1 MKIRVLGFSGSPR
14 RMGNS
19 RFLLEKALDAA
30 EAVVPGKVKTELYS
44 MSGKGISGC
53 VSCGRCFELKH
64 CAQEDDFQEIRDKWL
79 LADAILYSAPVYQ
92 MGIPGQVK
100 CFLDRLGCS
109 MFENRKHLKAIGV
122 IAQGADLFSGQDLV
136 MVSLISHAVF
146 MGCVPAAGRQYGS
159 HLGAGGWTRLSG
171 DKNSLRRLFEGGDAD
186 AEMAVKAA
194 EDVSRS
200 VVQLA
205 MVLKAGGTACYDM
218 LKADGGFSSFLSRLD
233 PVGAKS
239 DVNAD

>member
-1 MKIRVLGFSGSPR
+1 VRIRVLGICGSPR

-19 RFLLEKALDAA
+19 HFLLEKALHAA
-30 EAVVPGKVKTELYS
+30 EAAIPGMVKTELYS
-44 MSGKGISGC
+44 MSGRSISGC
-53 VSCGRCFELKH
+53 LSCGRCFHLKR
-64 CAQEDDFQEIRDKWL
+64 CAHEDDFQEIRDKWL
-79 LADAILYSAPVYQ
+79 WADAVLYSAPVYQ
-92 MGIPGQVK
+92 MGIPGQMK

-136 MVSLISHAVF
+136 MVSLINHAVF
-146 MGCVPAAGRQYGS
+146 MGCVPTAGRQYGS

-171 DKNSLRRLFEGGDAD
+171 DKNSLRRLFESGDAD

-200 VVQLA
+200 VVHLA
-205 MVLKAGGTACYDM
+205 MVLGAGGTACYDT

-233 PVGAKS
+233 PVGNTS
-239 DVNAD
+239 DVKEA